1 MLTKGGHKNYCFVKR
16 YRYSLPVTVT
26 RYEDH
31 ILENT
36 SNGVTVTALFCS
48 INAEVTKLHSDEG
61 VT

>member
-16 YRYSLPVTVT
+16 CRYSLPVTVI

-31 ILENT
+31 ILSST
-36 SNGVTVTALFCS
+36 SNGVTGTTWFSSV
-48 INAEVTKLHSDEG
+48 NAEVTKLHSDEG